1 MSHNCVCSGWSGEGE
16 GLRCP
21 TTVCVQGGVVKVRGY
36 SVPHNCVCSGWS
48 GEGEGLRC
56 PTTVC
61 VQGGVVKVRGYSV
74 PQLCV
79 FRVEW

>member
-1 MSHNCVCSGWSGEGE
+1 MS
-16 GLRCP
+16 
-21 TTVCVQGGVVKVRGY
+21 
-36 SVPHNCVCSGWS
+36 HNCVCSGWS

-79 FRVEW
+79 FKVDACGRVWRQ